1 MSDEAKRAKKV
12 SKSVEGLVL
21 TIKAGE
27 IEKVYS
33 AEGFSDDVKRN
44 LMMHGLSQKLGDCF
58 AGKETDEGVALAD
71 KTYEALQKGEW
82 TMRMPAAEKITKKQ
96 VVEAFANLSEEELA
110 IARSLGLLEKFNIK
124 L

>member
-1 MSDEAKRAKKV
+1 MSDETKRAKKV
-12 SKSVEGLVL
+12 SKVVDGNVL
-21 TIKAGE
+21 KIVAAGE
-27 IEKVYS
+27 EKVYDS
-33 AEGFSDDVKRN
+33 SVFSDAIKHN

-71 KTYEALQKGEW
+71 KTYEALVKGEW

-96 VVEAFANLSEEELA
+96 VVEAFANLSEDELA
-110 IARSLGLLEKFNIK
+110 IAKSLGLLEKFGIK